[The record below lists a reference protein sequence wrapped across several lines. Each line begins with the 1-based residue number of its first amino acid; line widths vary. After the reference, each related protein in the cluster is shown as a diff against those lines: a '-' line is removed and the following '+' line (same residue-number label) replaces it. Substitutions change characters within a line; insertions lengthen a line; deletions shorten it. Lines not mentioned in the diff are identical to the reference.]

1 MPQLNT
7 TAEPP
12 ALTDPVQEQMWQA
25 SVSDV
30 AMPSSP
36 VSNIIVIS
44 SSINVE
50 L

>member
-12 ALTDPVQEQMWQA
+12 ALTDPVQEQVWPA

-36 VSNIIVIS
+36 VSSLWSAAASMS
-44 SSINVE
+44 SC
-50 L
+50 